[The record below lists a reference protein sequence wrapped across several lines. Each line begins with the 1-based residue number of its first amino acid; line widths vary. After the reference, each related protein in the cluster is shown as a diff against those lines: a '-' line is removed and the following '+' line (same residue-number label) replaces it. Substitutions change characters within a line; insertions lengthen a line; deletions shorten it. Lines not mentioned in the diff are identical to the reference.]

1 MSLSAHRVADGGLV
15 CCIPDTL
22 FEKCSSAADAAADT
36 GDLVFL
42 IDSSGSMQGV
52 WANVAAGVNAILE
65 SRPNTHILKWANIGR
80 VRKEK
85 LQEDQDACERVD
97 SRHGGSVGWGT
108 NITAAAEILRSFL
121 SELVGHG
128 RKRVTVV
135 FISDGDGDI
144 DNLEEVCMSIRE
156 RTDAAGIVVEMTTL
170 GIGAGF
176 PTHIAMSIRN
186 RLHSGRE
193 SVPLLS
199 VVAENSDFQEALNG
213 LSEFTASR
221 SLELELV
228 CPEAVRVAPW
238 AEASNKLHAGVCV
251 MLPEDTSSVQV
262 RRDAGDS
269 KEEGQVSLAL
279 DVTITPWTEGEL
291 CLFAKQL
298 TWQLQV
304 MSLQRVVHPDEVKLR
319 AGAAFRIVS
328 LAADEIAS
336 ADYARIESEE
346 KTAGLTKKKSVFDRV
361 ARKQLT
367 KSRYIMEALRK
378 ELRMLAEGSPLDTLS
393 GEDLKQRLAIGTM
406 EGKFH
411 ERAMAFKGLS
421 GDDFADRARAFAALL
436 RDEEKLAPATCLAD
450 VEEAAGLRSAFSLE
464 TNTDIW
470 AQPQLADA
478 IENCQTQYALV
489 ECLPLVGLAVNVRR
503 SSASMINP
511 WAASIAHMSQLTPVL
526 DSLSLISMDGGAAAV
541 EGDGLR
547 ASLNT
552 GDDEM
557 ETVNAICSVV
567 CSKEHAVAARP
578 FLTSRLYQV
587 LHTHNACGNVDTV
600 DAASHPALLSAVVC
614 YILDQNYAGLAKES
628 TWRRTALLS
637 LRTLYPG
644 LGAGNSRG
652 FVAALNED
660 SRLAVVTEIPGKLTK
675 CQSMSKPVALCL
687 AWKDMI
693 PEESRPRIF
702 ADIAKEWVG
711 RAVGHRRGIEDWF
724 FLTDVRTRFANAE
737 TGEEITETRIV
748 ERLDIKT
755 YYTTVDAL
763 KALPGCVEAMR
774 VDVEFA
780 SLVFDEDDNL
790 KLVCRDGAVS
800 FQTLVQFGRMFLGL
814 PAADDSAVIPVS
826 DLKRYIIHATRHA
839 SSSARSEAEVVATWK
854 DSLAL
859 KPLLSDV
866 KRLAVDTFRESIRA
880 GVKAAWHSE
889 MLARHR
895 RGTTHP
901 LSLAE
906 IARARE
912 ARGLPPA
919 TAAELGYRADVGL
932 CSHAC
937 MCSECPYFLEVHHG
951 KAALHYSEAFES
963 VLTAFSIAVSSCV
976 SAGETDPQVILQA
989 VKSGKYM
996 KYEDEQRR
1004 AGLVM
1009 ALSSP
1014 KRWAEEL
1021 ETVKSLIPVY
1031 RKLNAVNR

>member
-1 MSLSAHRVADGGLV
+1 MSLSTHRVADGSLV
-15 CCIPDTL
+15 CSIPDTL
-22 FEKCSSAADAAADT
+22 FEQCSSEGDAATDT

-42 IDSSGSMQGV
+42 IDSSGSMSDA
-52 WANVAAGVNAILE
+52 WANVAAGVNAISE
-65 SRPNTHILKWANIGR
+65 SRPNTHILKWANCGR

-85 LQEDQDACERVD
+85 LEENQDKCGEIDA
-97 SRHGGSVGWGT
+97 RHGDSVGWGT
-108 NITAAAEILRSFL
+108 NITAAAEILRTFL
-121 SELVGHG
+121 AELVRQG
-128 RKRVTVV
+128 RKRVFVV
-135 FISDGDGDI
+135 FISDGCGDVE
-144 DNLEEVCMSIRE
+144 NLEDVCMSIRE
-156 RTDAAGIVVEMTTL
+156 RTDAAGMVLEMTTL

-186 RLHSGRE
+186 RLHSGRA
-193 SVPLLS
+193 SLPLLS
-199 VVAENSDFQEALNG
+199 VVAEPSEFQEALNG
-213 LSEFTASR
+213 LSDFTALR
-221 SLELELV
+221 CLELELV

-238 AEASNKLHAGVCV
+238 GEASNKLHAGVYV
-251 MLPEDTSSVQV
+251 MLPGDASSVEV
-262 RRDAGDS
+262 RRGAKVGN
-269 KEEGQVSLAL
+269 EEGEASLAL
-279 DVTITPWTEGEL
+279 DVKVTPWTEGEL

-298 TWQLQV
+298 TWQLQA
-304 MSLQRVVHPDEVKLR
+304 MSLQRTVHPDEVKLR

-328 LAADEIAS
+328 LAADEIAV
-336 ADYARIESEE
+336 ADLARIEGGE
-346 KTAGLTKKKSVFDRV
+346 KAAGLTKRKSVFDRV

-367 KSRYIMEALRK
+367 KSRFIMEALRK
-378 ELRMLAEGSPLDTLS
+378 ELRMLTEGSSLDTLS
-393 GEDLKQRLAIGTM
+393 DDDLKQRLAIGTM

-421 GDDFADRARAFAALL
+421 GDDFKDRAREFAALL
-436 RDEEKLAPATCLAD
+436 RDDEKLALATCLAD

-464 TNTDIW
+464 TNADIW
-470 AQPQLADA
+470 GQAQLADA
-478 IENCQTQYALV
+478 VENCQTQYALV

-541 EGDGLR
+541 EGNGLR

-552 GDDEM
+552 GDGNM

-578 FLTSRLYQV
+578 FLTSGLYQV
-587 LHTHNACGNVDTV
+587 LHTYNACGNVDTV

-628 TWRRTALLS
+628 TWRRTALLT
-637 LRTLYPG
+637 LRTLYPR
-644 LGAGNSRG
+644 LGAGNARG
-652 FVAALNED
+652 FLAALNEN
-660 SRLAVVTEIPGKLTK
+660 SRLAVVTEIPGKSTK

-693 PEESRPRIF
+693 PEESRQCIF
-702 ADIAKEWVG
+702 ANIAKEWVG
-711 RAVGHRRGIEDWF
+711 RAVGQRRSIEDWF
-724 FLTDVRTRFANAE
+724 FLTEVRTRFSE
-737 TGEEITETRIV
+737 TESGEEITESRIV

-763 KALPGCVEAMR
+763 KALPSFVDAMR
-774 VDVEFA
+774 VHVEFG
-780 SLVFDEDDNL
+780 SLVFDKEDKL
-790 KLVCRDGAVS
+790 KSECRDGAVS

-814 PAADDSAVIPVS
+814 PTADDAAVIPDS

-839 SSSARSEAEVVATWK
+839 SSSARSESEVVATWK

-866 KRLAVDTFRESIRA
+866 KRRAVDSLRESIST
-880 GVKAAWHSE
+880 GVKAAWLAE
-889 MLARHR
+889 MSARHP
-895 RGTTHP
+895 RGTTLP

-906 IARARE
+906 IARARK

-932 CSHAC
+932 CGHAC
-937 MCSECPYFLEVHHG
+937 MCPECPYFLEVHHG
-951 KAALHYSEAFES
+951 KAALHYNEAFDS
-963 VLTAFSIAVSSCV
+963 VLTAFSIAVSACV
-976 SAGETDPQVILQA
+976 SAGETDSQVILQV

-996 KYEDEQRR
+996 QYGDEQRR
-1004 AGLVM
+1004 VGLQA

-1014 KRWAEEL
+1014 KRWSEEL
-1021 ETVKSLIPVY
+1021 ETVKKLIPVY
-1031 RKLNAVNR
+1031 RKLAAANR